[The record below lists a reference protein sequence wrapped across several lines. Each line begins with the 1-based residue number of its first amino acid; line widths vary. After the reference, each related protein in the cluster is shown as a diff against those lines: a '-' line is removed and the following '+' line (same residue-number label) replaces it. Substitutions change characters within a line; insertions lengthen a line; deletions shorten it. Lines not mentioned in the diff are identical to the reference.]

1 MAPRSE
7 IFTLPNAITG
17 VRALGI
23 PVFLYTYLVLN
34 NVGLSLF
41 VLIVGALSDY
51 IDGKVARYLNQ
62 ETALGAA
69 LDPAID
75 RAYIL
80 ATIVALL
87 IKEKIPW
94 WLVLILIGRDL
105 WLAALLLMRRALKQG
120 VFEVTF
126 LGKAATF
133 NLLYAFPFFLVA
145 GDSGLSNLLTIAGW
159 TFAIWGVGLYLITG
173 AQYTYI
179 ALSEITQSEI
189 TQSEKNEREI

>member
-1 MAPRSE
+1 MALRSE
-7 IFTLPNAITG
+7 FFTLPNAITG

-23 PVFLYTYLVLN
+23 PIFLYTYLVLN
-34 NVGLSLF
+34 NVALSLI
-41 VLIVGALSDY
+41 VLVVGAVSDY
-51 IDGKVARYLNQ
+51 FDGKVARLLNQ

-80 ATIVALL
+80 ATILALL

-94 WLVLILIGRDL
+94 WLVLVLIGRDL
-105 WLAALLLMRRALKQG
+105 WLAALLLIRRALKQG

-145 GDSGLSNLLTIAGW
+145 GDSGLSSIFTIAGW

-179 ALSEITQSEI
+179 AL
-189 TQSEKNEREI
+189 REIAHKDIAELEI

>member
-7 IFTLPNAITG
+7 IFTLPNVITG

-145 GDSGLSNLLTIAGW
+145 GGSGLSNLLTIAGW

-179 ALSEITQSEI
+179 ALSEITKSEI
-189 TQSEKNEREI
+189 TKSEKNEREI

>member
-1 MAPRSE
+1 MALRSE
-7 IFTLPNAITG
+7 FFTLPNAITG

-23 PVFLYTYLVLN
+23 PIFLYTYLVLN
-34 NVGLSLF
+34 NVALSLI
-41 VLIVGALSDY
+41 VLVVGAVSDY
-51 IDGKVARYLNQ
+51 FDGKVARLLNQ

-80 ATIVALL
+80 ATILALL

-94 WLVLILIGRDL
+94 WLVLVLIGRDL
-105 WLAALLLMRRALKQG
+105 WLAALLLIRRALKQG

-133 NLLYAFPFFLVA
+133 NLLYAFPFFLVT
-145 GDSGLSNLLTIAGW
+145 GDSGLSSIFTIAGW

-179 ALSEITQSEI
+179 ALREIAHKDI
-189 TQSEKNEREI
+189 AEREI

>member
-1 MAPRSE
+1 VALRSE
-7 IFTLPNAITG
+7 FFTLPNAITG

-23 PVFLYTYLVLN
+23 PIFLYTYLVLN
-34 NVGLSLF
+34 NVALSLI
-41 VLIVGALSDY
+41 VLVVGAVSDY
-51 IDGKVARYLNQ
+51 FDGKVARLLNQ

-80 ATIVALL
+80 ATILALL

-94 WLVLILIGRDL
+94 WLVLVLIGRDL
-105 WLAALLLMRRALKQG
+105 WLAALLLIRRALKQG

-145 GDSGLSNLLTIAGW
+145 GDSGLSGIFTIAGW

-179 ALSEITQSEI
+179 ALREIAHKDI
-189 TQSEKNEREI
+189 AEREI